1 MRDGDRSIAA
11 SGARGIYFSI
21 DLSELRSVRSSIS
34 AKNDVEL
41 AEQGFL
47 ILCLLG

>member
-1 MRDGDRSIAA
+1 METAVLLPLELG
-11 SGARGIYFSI
+11 GIYFSI